1 MATDYMTSLKNA
13 AASVAKY
20 IDDAATMEVVTKFV
34 EIDSSTRPRISI
46 SARPVARTII
56 KLDADSET
64 VIPMRKGASGV
75 LEVDSALFEIHQA
88 NVATAIDYRA
98 SLLEA
103 MLGPILGR
111 EKSALNPFMA

>member
-1 MATDYMTSLKNA
+1 MTSLKNA

-34 EIDSSTRPRISI
+34 EIDSNAAPNFD
-46 SARPVARTII
+46 SAKPVARTVI

-64 VIPMRKGASGV
+64 AIPMRKGASGV
-75 LEVDSALFEIHQA
+75 LEVDNALFEIHQA

-98 SLLEA
+98 SLLNA

-111 EKSALNPFMA
+111 ERSAP

>member
-34 EIDSSTRPRISI
+34 EIDSNSTPDF
-46 SARPVARTII
+46 AAAKPVARTLI

-64 VIPMRKGASGV
+64 TVPMRKGTSGA
-75 LEVDSALFEIHQA
+75 LEVDNALFEIHQA

-111 EKSALNPFMA
+111 EKAAP

>member
-1 MATDYMTSLKNA
+1 MATDYITSLKNA
-13 AASVAKY
+13 AATVAKY

-34 EIDSSTRPRISI
+34 EIDSSDTPDF
-46 SARPVARTII
+46 AAGKPVARTII

-64 VIPMRKGASGV
+64 TIPMRKSASGT
-75 LEVDSALFEIHQA
+75 LEVDNALFEIHQA

-98 SLLEA
+98 SLLDA

-111 EKSALNPFMA
+111 ERST

>member
-34 EIDSSTRPRISI
+34 EIDSNATPDFD
-46 SARPVARTII
+46 AGKPVARTII

-64 VIPMRKGASGV
+64 TIPMRKGSSGA
-75 LEVDSALFEIHQA
+75 LEVDNALFEIHQA
-88 NVATAIDYRA
+88 NVATAIEYRA
-98 SLLEA
+98 SLLDA
-103 MLGPILGR
+103 MLAPILGR
-111 EKSALNPFMA
+111 ERST